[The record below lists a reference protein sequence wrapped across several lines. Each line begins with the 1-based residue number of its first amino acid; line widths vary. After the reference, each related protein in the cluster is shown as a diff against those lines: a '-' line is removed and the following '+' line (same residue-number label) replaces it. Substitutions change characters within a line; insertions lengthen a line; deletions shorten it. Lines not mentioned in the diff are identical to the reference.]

1 MEPTSSKRQRG
12 ANWSSREVR
21 ALLEF
26 KREVFEITLVSSC
39 PDLPSY
45 APVPDGGLTKEV
57 FSSVDVYDTNSL
69 RCTLNIYSEK
79 ISVKQNLSSGQL
91 YAIPNAVCRNDK
103 YC

>member
-1 MEPTSSKRQRG
+1 MACSLYICF
-12 ANWSSREVR
+12 AHF
-21 ALLEF
+21 A
-26 KREVFEITLVSSC
+26 ITIHETIWMFVT
-39 PDLPSY
+39 DLPSY
-45 APVPDGGLTKEV
+45 APVPDAGLTKEV